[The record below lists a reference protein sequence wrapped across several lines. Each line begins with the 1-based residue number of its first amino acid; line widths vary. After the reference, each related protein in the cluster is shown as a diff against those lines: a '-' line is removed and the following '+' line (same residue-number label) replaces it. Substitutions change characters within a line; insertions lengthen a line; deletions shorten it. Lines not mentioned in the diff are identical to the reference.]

1 MIKSLLL
8 LASHNNP
15 SASAVA
21 ADTAVANVSA
31 AVALPCV
38 PAVLMVSAVAGEH
51 AATVLTAVYIPG
63 VPALAKVSAATV
75 PTAVDVLPSTGVSSV
90 PCVLPCCCFRSRCFW
105 FLYCG

>member
-1 MIKSLLL
+1 MLL

-31 AVALPCV
+31 AVAFFLPCV
-38 PAVLMVSAVAGEH
+38 PAFLMVSAVAGEN
-51 AATVLTAVYIPG
+51 ADTVLTAVYLPG
-63 VPALAKVSAATV
+63 VPALAKVSVVATV

-90 PCVLPCCCFRSRCFW
+90 PCVRPCCCFRSCCFW
-105 FLYCG
+105 LLYCG

>member
-1 MIKSLLL
+1 MLVLRL
-8 LASHNNP
+8 PYHP
-15 SASAVA
+15 SASAAA

-31 AVALPCV
+31 AVAFFLPCV

-63 VPALAKVSAATV
+63 VPALAKVSVVATV

-90 PCVLPCCCFRSRCFW
+90 PCVRPSCCFRSCCFW
-105 FLYCG
+105 LLYCG